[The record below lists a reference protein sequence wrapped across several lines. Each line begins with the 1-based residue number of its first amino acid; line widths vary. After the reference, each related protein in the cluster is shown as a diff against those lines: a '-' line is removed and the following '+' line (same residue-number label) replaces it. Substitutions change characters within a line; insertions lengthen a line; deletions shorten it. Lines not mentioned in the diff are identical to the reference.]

1 MYGIGARAFVLFA
14 EIAVTIG
21 ITTASC
27 ERGFSLM
34 KLIMTRLRS
43 RLSQPMLDALM
54 RINLMAGSMTDQDF
68 FDCVR
73 AWYNNKSRKVAVS
86 FNDQ

>member
-1 MYGIGARAFVLFA
+1 
-14 EIAVTIG
+14 
-21 ITTASC
+21 
-27 ERGFSLM
+27 M

-54 RINLMAGSMTDQDF
+54 RIRINLMAGSMTDRDL

-73 AWYNNKSRKVAVS
+73 AWYKKKNHKVAVLVS
-86 FNDQ
+86 FDHV